1 MSQNNNS
8 SSFTNHQCI
17 RNGNI
22 QNEVQNEEHI
32 IETQELYTTEDMK
45 NSNAFKLYKK
55 SLDFTM
61 SNNNDKVNNIAII
74 GSQDGQNQNV
84 IETYKSSRKDL
95 NMANVSLANTNNE
108 LLESEIINQISGQVT
123 KKNVNQA
130 NNKTSVKHVVLW
142 TALTSIFILL
152 SVVFFSF
159 SARKIIAHGW
169 SKSFDLNHLGFFL
182 PVAFILF
189 GMIVGFLAIA
199 IYYGRNYLLD
209 LKKSK
214 NIVVQETKEIV
225 VIEDKEKLVNLI
237 DKSGLD
243 ALIIEDLGE
252 SKDYQLIKRIK
263 DINTLVNKRRQK
275 RIEKVLAKLENKKDQ
290 IAKFYASK
298 YYVKK
303 CKAIKFFY
311 VIDNTLASLEDKGKI
326 FDFSLTVLPISKEY
340 KKEQINKLL
349 SQSNLSAKELSWVKQ
364 IEDVKLN
371 KVLINDFNMYSDIHN
386 FRSTNTMG
394 DDIAS
399 EFKKDYNNNFE
410 EIVKYVNSLLQNNVF
425 SKIKNQNN
433 LALNAFKALKE
444 TLGENNKIAQELAY
458 AGCSIHYQEIGFDP
472 YIESQLDLLRNN
484 PDLEIFFKTKKPNE
498 SRYLITYARKA
509 LKNNRSK
516 LFAFLIYK
524 NLFSHEYSNL
534 LEEKGWLYKLNS
546 IKKQQYNRLFKV
558 VENENKEKVFANIK
572 SDGKAITVKSLAY
585 LLTFNLCSQLNLDMN
600 LTESFYWSRE
610 FVANAIVDTLTNKE
624 NSEVVINREILM
636 DFTQDEYNKV
646 ESKKNII
653 NFEKAR
659 EEITEKY
666 QIEHLELIEQLFKES
681 YLGLDC
687 QYYMNDSHQLSSEI
701 ELDNPGDDENG
712 GEKEVDLNVKV
723 QNVDN
728 FEQPQA
734 EAQKVVDLEN
744 LANFEE
750 AEIEEKKNQK
760 VETQKVEEQPQ
771 IKEEDVKETVTE
783 IKEEVAPETKVEE
796 QNVKAEEV
804 KNPSAQQAQPNQP
817 KFNLNRPQ
825 DQYQQTSRLRQVN
838 PNQYRQQY
846 GNPNMYQNVQYPNQY
861 QNFPNNGYVDPRF
874 AQYPPRQNPYYPNQN
889 YTNTN
894 VAPGQPQNPNDPTKQ

>member
-22 QNEVQNEEHI
+22 QNKVQNEEHI
-32 IETQELYTTEDMK
+32 IETIELYSTEDMK

-55 SLDFTM
+55 SLDFAM

-84 IETYKSSRKDL
+84 IETYKSSRKDF
-95 NMANVSLANTNNE
+95 NIANVSLANTNNE

-275 RIEKVLAKLENKKDQ
+275 RIEKVLAKLENKK
-290 IAKFYASK
+290 
-298 YYVKK
+298 
-303 CKAIKFFY
+303 
-311 VIDNTLASLEDKGKI
+311 
-326 FDFSLTVLPISKEY
+326 
-340 KKEQINKLL
+340 EQINKLL
-349 SQSNLSAKELSWVKQ
+349 SQSNLSVKELSWIKQ

-394 DDIAS
+394 DDIAE
-399 EFKKDYNNNFE
+399 EFKKDYNNKFE

-433 LALNAFKALKE
+433 LALNAFKALKQ

-484 PDLEIFFKTKKPNE
+484 SDLEIFFKTKKPNE
-498 SRYLITYARKA
+498 SRYLITYVRKA

-516 LFAFLIYK
+516 LFTFLIYK

-546 IKKQQYNRLFKV
+546 IKKQQYNRLFKI
-558 VENENKEKVFANIK
+558 VENESKEKVFANIK
-572 SDGKAITVKSLAY
+572 LDGKAITVKSLAY

-646 ESKKNII
+646 ESNKNII

-701 ELDNPGDDENG
+701 KLDNSDDDENG
-712 GEKEVDLNVKV
+712 GEKEVDLNVEV

-728 FEQPQA
+728 LEQLQA

-760 VETQKVEEQPQ
+760 VETQK
-771 IKEEDVKETVTE
+771 IEEDAKETITE
-783 IKEEVAPETKVEE
+783 IKEEVVPETKVEE
-796 QNVKAEEV
+796 QNIKVEEV

-817 KFNLNRPQ
+817 KFNLNKPQ
-825 DQYQQTSRLRQVN
+825 DQYQQTSRLRQV
-838 PNQYRQQY
+838 
-846 GNPNMYQNVQYPNQY
+846 NPNMYQNVQYPNQY
-861 QNFPNNGYVDPRF
+861 QNFPNKGYVDPRF

-889 YTNTN
+889 YTNIN
-894 VAPGQPQNPNDPTKQ
+894 VAQRQPQNPNNPIKQ